1 MNDAHQIEEV
11 GTRLRAMMPWIGEN
25 MKVDKAAGGEV
36 ALVGGNDKTFTIYA
50 FKGGVLTKLW

>member
-1 MNDAHQIEEV
+1 
-11 GTRLRAMMPWIGEN
+11 